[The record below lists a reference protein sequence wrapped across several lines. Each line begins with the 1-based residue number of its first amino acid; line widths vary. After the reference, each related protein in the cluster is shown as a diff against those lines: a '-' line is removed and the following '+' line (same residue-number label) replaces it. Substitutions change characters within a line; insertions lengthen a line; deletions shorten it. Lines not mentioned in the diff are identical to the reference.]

1 MTAIRGQ
8 TRVLITGAG
17 GFVGP
22 HLVNALRRFCG
33 RDLAVLA
40 TTKTGGVL
48 PELGRLESLDICDVE
63 AASGA
68 IAGWRPTHVVNLA
81 GIAATA
87 AAAADPEAAWDVH
100 LRGSRNLARAI
111 LSTAPDCWLLHVGSG
126 LVYGASAKSGVPVDE
141 DTVLAPVDEY
151 AATKAAA
158 DIALG
163 ALVRRGLKCVRFRP
177 FNHAGCGQTED
188 FVIPAFAMQ
197 IARIEV
203 GLGPP
208 LVRVG
213 NLDAERDMLD
223 VADVTEAYALAVS
236 ARDSLVSGEIFNI
249 ASGRPQRISDILNQ
263 LLSFSRETI
272 TIQRDPARDRP
283 SDLPSIVGDSKRIR
297 AKLGWA
303 PRHNFGDTLRGI
315 LDDCRARVR
324 PSSPA

>member
-1 MTAIRGQ
+1 MTATRWQ

-22 HLVNALRRFCG
+22 YLVEALRRICG
-33 RDLAVLA
+33 RDIAILA
-40 TTKTGGVL
+40 TTKNGGLVR
-48 PELGRLESLDICDVE
+48 ELDRIDTLDICDIE
-63 AASGA
+63 ATSEL

-81 GIAATA
+81 GIAAPA
-87 AAAADPEAAWDVH
+87 AAAADPETAWNVH
-100 LRGSRNLARAI
+100 LRGSRNIAQAI

-126 LVYGASAKSGVPVDE
+126 LVYGASAKSGLPVDE

-163 ALVRRGLKCVRFRP
+163 AFVWRGLRCVRFRP
-177 FNHAGCGQTED
+177 FTHTGRGQTED

-203 GLGPP
+203 GAMPP

-213 NLDAERDMLD
+213 NLDAERDILD
-223 VADVTEAYALAVS
+223 VADVAEAYALAVRAS
-236 ARDSLVSGEIFNI
+236 DSLVSGEIFNI
-249 ASGRPQRISDILNQ
+249 ASGHSQRISDILNQ
-263 LLSFSRETI
+263 LLSFSRQTI
-272 TIQRDPARDRP
+272 TFQRDPARDRP
-283 SDLPSIVGDSKRIR
+283 SDLPSIVGDAKRIR

-303 PRHNFGDTLRGI
+303 PRHAFEETLRGI

-324 PSSPA
+324 PSSLA

>member
-22 HLVNALRRFCG
+22 HLVEALRRICG
-33 RDLAVLA
+33 RDLAILA
-40 TTKTGGVL
+40 TSKNGGII
-48 PELGRLESLDICDVE
+48 PELGRLDSLDVCDAE
-63 AASGA
+63 ATSKVL
-68 IAGWRPTHVVNLA
+68 AGWRPTQVVNLA

-126 LVYGASAKSGVPVDE
+126 LVYGASAKSGLPVDE

-163 ALVRRGLKCVRFRP
+163 AFVWRGLKCVRFRP
-177 FNHAGCGQTED
+177 FNHTGRGQTED

-203 GLGPP
+203 GVMPP

-213 NLDAERDMLD
+213 NLDAERDILD
-223 VADVTEAYALAVS
+223 VADVAEAYALAVRAS
-236 ARDSLVSGEIFNI
+236 DSLVSGEIFNV
-249 ASGRPQRISDILNQ
+249 ASGCPQRISDILNQ
-263 LLSFSRETI
+263 LLSFSRQTI
-272 TIQRDPARDRP
+272 TFQRDPARDRP
-283 SDLPSIVGDSKRIR
+283 SDLPSIVGDAKRIR